1 LGVDVIEAGFPI
13 VSKGELEATKLIMK
27 QGLKSKVCGLARA
40 EQKDIDAALE
50 CEVPYVHVFIAT
62 SEIHMKHKLRMN
74 KTQVLEATSKW
85 VDYTKQHGVIV
96 EFSPEDATR
105 TEPSFLKKVLKAA
118 EDAGADIINV
128 PDTVG
133 TATPEKMY
141 DVISQSV
148 STVKIPISVHCH
160 NDFGLAVA
168 NSLAGV
174 RAGALQA
181 HVTIN
186 GLGERAGNASLE
198 EFVLSL
204 HLLENKKTNIDTQ
217 LIYEISRLVSRLTGV
232 MVQPNKA
239 IVGENAFGHESGIH
253 THGMLKSHLTY
264 EPIKPE
270 IVELLE
276 LR

>member
-1 LGVDVIEAGFPI
+1 MSIHESAGQP
-13 VSKGELEATKLIMK
+13 VA
-27 QGLKSKVCGLARA
+27 
-40 EQKDIDAALE
+40 D
-50 CEVPYVHVFIAT
+50 
-62 SEIHMKHKLRMN
+62 
-74 KTQVLEATSKW
+74 
-85 VDYTKQHGVIV
+85 
-96 EFSPEDATR
+96 
-105 TEPSFLKKVLKAA
+105 
-118 EDAGADIINV
+118 ADIINV

-198 EFVLSL
+198 VATGSARQRSL
-204 HLLENKKTNIDTQ
+204 KDGRRRRLGQTLEPRPNSVSGPQTGRGH
-217 LIYEISRLVSRLTGV
+217 SRRNAGFTRHRRFGEPQQTGGT
-232 MVQPNKA
+232 P
-239 IVGENAFGHESGIH
+239 H
-253 THGMLKSHLTY
+253 
-264 EPIKPE
+264 
-270 IVELLE
+270 
-276 LR
+276 